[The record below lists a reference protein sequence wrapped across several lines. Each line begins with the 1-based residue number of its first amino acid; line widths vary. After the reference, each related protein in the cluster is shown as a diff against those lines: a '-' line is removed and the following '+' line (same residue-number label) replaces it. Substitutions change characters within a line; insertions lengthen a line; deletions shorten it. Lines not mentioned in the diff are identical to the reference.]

1 MSASQLTVLILAA
14 GKGTRMKSR
23 TLKLLH
29 KAAGWPLIAHV
40 KNMAETLGARKIAF
54 ILSPGM
60 EDLASAVAPHHTI
73 TQSPAKGTGHAVQ
86 VGIDSLGEQDG
97 IILVALGDNPLITQM
112 DARGVIAALEND
124 DTVDAA
130 FLTARVP
137 DPSGLGRIVIENG
150 SLTRI
155 VEESEASEAERRIDL
170 INGGLVAL
178 RGDRLNA
185 YLDQLSDKNNQGE
198 LYLTELPQLIAKAG
212 RKTAAVE
219 TRPDHVL
226 GVNTRAQLAA
236 VESVLQ
242 ARLRYKALNGG
253 VTLMDP
259 HTVFLS
265 MDTVFAQDV
274 VIEPNVVIS
283 TGVRLDEGV
292 TVRAFSHLEDVH
304 LQSGVSVGPFAR
316 IRGGAVLEENASIGN
331 FVEVKKSRLGAG
343 VKAAHLAYLG
353 DADIGSKTNIG
364 AGTITCNYD
373 GNGKYKT
380 EIGDDAFI
388 GSNSTLVAPV
398 SIGGGAYVAAG
409 SVITQDVPED
419 ALGLGRSR
427 QENKAGWAARKRKK
441 SH

>member
-1 MSASQLTVLILAA
+1 MTAELTILILAA
-14 GKGTRMKSR
+14 GQGTRMKSR
-23 TLKLLH
+23 RLKLLH
-29 KAAGWPLIAHV
+29 KAAGWPLVRHAQ
-40 KNMAETLGARKIAF
+40 KAAESLNLSRLVF
-54 ILSPGM
+54 VVSPGM
-60 EDLASAVAPHHTI
+60 EEFAAEVAPHMTI
-73 TQSPAKGTGHAVQ
+73 VQSPAKGTGHAVQ
-86 VGIDSLGEQDG
+86 VAAKELNLQSGFV
-97 IILVALGDNPLITQM
+97 LVMLGDNPLITAE
-112 DARGVIAALEND
+112 DAENVLAALRDE
-124 DTVDAA
+124 TVDAA
-130 FLTARVP
+130 FLTARVK
-137 DPSGLGRIVIENG
+137 DPGGLGRAVVENEQ
-150 SLTRI
+150 LMRV
-155 VEESEASEAERRIDL
+155 VEESEASEAEKKIDL

-178 RGDRLNA
+178 RAETLAA
-185 YLDQLSDKNNQGE
+185 YLDKLSDKNNQGE
-198 LYLTELPQLIAKAG
+198 LYLTQLPQLIAEAG
-212 RKTAAVE
+212 RKAVAVE

-236 VESVLQ
+236 VEAVLQ
-242 ARLRYKALNGG
+242 ARLRHRALNSG

-265 MDTVFAQDV
+265 MDTVFAPDV

-283 TGVRLDEGV
+283 TGVVLEEGV
-292 TVRAFSHLEDVH
+292 TIRAFSHLEDVH
-304 LQSGVSVGPFAR
+304 VKANATVGPFAR
-316 IRGGAVLEENASIGN
+316 VRGGSVLEESASIGN
-331 FVEVKKSRLGAG
+331 FVEVKKTRLGAG

-353 DADIGSKTNIG
+353 DADIGARSNIG

-380 EIGDDAFI
+380 EIGEGAFI

-398 SIGGGAYVAAG
+398 EIGKGAYVAAG